1 MPSRF
6 HLTTWAREG
15 IVRLHAPSR
24 WWFTVSLIVAIIA
37 VFGALTPIP
46 YLSVD
51 AVWVAILGYVL
62 LAVANLAEN

>member
-1 MPSRF
+1 M
-6 HLTTWAREG
+6 
-15 IVRLHAPSR
+15 RLHAPSR
-24 WWFTVSLIVAIIA
+24 WWFVVSLIVAIIA

-46 YLSVD
+46 CLSVD